1 MSIAESVSLRRATP
15 DDEDFLLELF
25 ASTRMDE
32 FKFIADETQLEAL
45 IRMQFNLQR
54 QQYHAGYPEAEHE
67 VILWNDEL
75 IGRMFIDESDRE
87 FALVDITLLPA
98 YRNSGIGTYLLGRLL
113 NRATGAKKPVRLHV
127 YKSNPA
133 RILYERLGFSKVG
146 EDGLYIEMLHERTG
160 REHAQ

>member
-1 MSIAESVSLRRATP
+1 MSIAESVTVRRATP
-15 DDEDFLLELF
+15 EDDDFLLELF

-32 FKFIADETQLEAL
+32 FKFIEDETQLDGL

-54 QQYHAGYPEAEHE
+54 QQYQAGYPEGEHE

-75 IGRMFIDESDRE
+75 IGRMFIDEGDRE
-87 FALVDITLLPA
+87 LALVDISLLPA

-113 NRATGAKKPVRLHV
+113 NRATGAGKPVRLHV

-133 RILYERLGFSKVG
+133 RVLYERLGFSKVG
-146 EDGLYIEMLHERTG
+146 EEGLYIEML
-160 REHAQ
+160 REPAGP